1 MRTRPWRIY
10 DPQDLR
16 GEGQAWQLGEQGT
29 TRFKQGWRGRE
40 MAGPS
45 PPPSPPSQIP
55 DQQARPA
62 PPASLLLRSPASS
75 HHPSPT
81 PFLSPPPSHQLPAP
95 LPQPLS
101 LSFIHPFIKLLLSA
115 KAPLGP
121 GARLGCVEKNKTKT
135 WRILTN
141 PWPGVGSSP
150 TPAHLLSARPR
161 LFDLH
166 PARLS
171 FSGLWPWPVDL

>member
-1 MRTRPWRIY
+1 MTPRIY
-10 DPQDLR
+10 GVRDRPGSWVSREQR
-16 GEGQAWQLGEQGT
+16 GLSKVGGEE
-29 TRFKQGWRGRE
+29 RW
-40 MAGPS
+40 
-45 PPPSPPSQIP
+45 
-55 DQQARPA
+55 PA
-62 PPASLLLRSPASS
+62 PPRRHLLLARFQTSRLALLRPPPCSFALPPVATTPPPLHSSPLPPVTNFLR
-75 HHPSPT
+75 PSP
-81 PFLSPPPSHQLPAP
+81 S
-95 LPQPLS
+95 PLS